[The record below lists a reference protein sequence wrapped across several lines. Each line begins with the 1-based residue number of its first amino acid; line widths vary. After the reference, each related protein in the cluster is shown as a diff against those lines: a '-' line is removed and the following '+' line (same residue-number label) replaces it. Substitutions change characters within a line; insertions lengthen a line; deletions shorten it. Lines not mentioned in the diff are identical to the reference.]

1 RKQLAELDI
10 THCPLPITYY
20 QSGGKHYPL
29 VSGETV
35 PPLLIKLRKST
46 IASHQLSLALA
57 TLQRISSKNNL
68 VKVAFNVNN

>member
-1 RKQLAELDI
+1 
-10 THCPLPITYY
+10 PLPVT
-20 QSGGKHYPL
+20 HYLLPKRRETL
-29 VSGETV
+29 SPREWGETV